1 MGGAD
6 GVDPVLGSRST
17 DSREVL
23 ASVTTSWASRV
34 PPRHGHHGTN
44 MGADVPRG
52 PTRAFRSC
60 RRRPRP
66 TLSPV
71 CASLRLSAVPEGPR
85 SVAHCGFEGAWHR
98 ATLER
103 GSTSHPERRTVD
115 MSTCD
120 ICHADDV
127 VAQRS
132 SRGTDAQQRVVVHQ
146 QCPRGHRWHLA
157 FEIADNPLGDRDIL
171 ICDCPVEGVSI

>member
-1 MGGAD
+1 MIRGSNSGW
-6 GVDPVLGSRST
+6 GVSALQGNPL
-17 DSREVL
+17 L
-23 ASVTTSWASRV
+23 
-34 PPRHGHHGTN
+34 
-44 MGADVPRG
+44 
-52 PTRAFRSC
+52 
-60 RRRPRP
+60 
-66 TLSPV
+66 TLSEG
-71 CASLRLSAVPEGPR
+71 RLIMA
-85 SVAHCGFEGAWHR
+85 
-98 ATLER
+98 
-103 GSTSHPERRTVD
+103 
-115 MSTCD
+115 TCD

>member
-1 MGGAD
+1 MAQIVG
-6 GVDPVLGSRST
+6 
-17 DSREVL
+17 
-23 ASVTTSWASRV
+23 
-34 PPRHGHHGTN
+34 
-44 MGADVPRG
+44 
-52 PTRAFRSC
+52 
-60 RRRPRP
+60 
-66 TLSPV
+66 
-71 CASLRLSAVPEGPR
+71 
-85 SVAHCGFEGAWHR
+85 CGFEGAWHR

-103 GSTSHPERRTVD
+103 RSTSHPLNEGRLM

-132 SRGTDAQQRVVVHQ
+132 SRGTDAQQRAVVHQ

-171 ICDCPVEGVSI
+171 ICDCPVKGVSI

>member
-1 MGGAD
+1 MRRGRGQPHKTTNSHGYIYFRESSTIGQRQASSSD
-6 GVDPVLGSRST
+6 SYLITSAQTAAGLLAMMTHGRLEDRLGPSRTCGYPVRPYDFGH
-17 DSREVL
+17 ECVHV
-23 ASVTTSWASRV
+23 ASLVCAWWQVTGRWSRV
-34 PPRHGHHGTN
+34 MATPH
-44 MGADVPRG
+44 
-52 PTRAFRSC
+52 
-60 RRRPRP
+60 
-66 TLSPV
+66 LSEG
-71 CASLRLSAVPEGPR
+71 RLI
-85 SVAHCGFEGAWHR
+85 
-98 ATLER
+98 
-103 GSTSHPERRTVD
+103 

-157 FEIADNPLGDRDIL
+157 FEIADNPLGDRDTL